1 MKKSLSIIC
10 LVAVFAMLA
19 ASCAQH
25 NTCPA
30 YRGSVAMVAEE

>member
-1 MKKSLSIIC
+1 MKKSISIIC
-10 LVAVFAMLA
+10 LIAFFAMFA

-30 YRGSVAMVAEE
+30 YRGSVAMVAER